1 MTQMVPMVHM
11 TEELPAIVH
20 DWPQFLAAGVLVL
33 MRVSGLLAFAP
44 IFGSSAIAPRIK
56 AGMAFAITLLLAPTV
71 TVVPGARASL
81 DASAILGEL
90 GIGMA
95 LGLFLMLLTES
106 LAFAGML
113 IGMQFSFSLV
123 NLLDPNTMI
132 ETPVLGQMLNW
143 LGIMVLIHAGLDRS
157 LLNALL
163 GSFRTVPVGRAL
175 LPAGIGVTLAHVAG
189 TVFVSGLQLAA
200 PVMAAALTVEV
211 TIALVG
217 RLSPQLPA
225 MVVSIPLKTI
235 ASYVVL
241 IGSLA
246 LWPGWIE
253 AHFSRLLGAAEKA
266 VVR

>member
-1 MTQMVPMVHM
+1 MIPL
-11 TEELPAIVH
+11 TEQLPAIVH
-20 DWPQFLAAGVLVL
+20 DWPQFLTAGVLVL

-44 IFGSSAIAPRIK
+44 IFGSSAIASRIK

-143 LGIMVLIHAGLDRS
+143 LGIMVLLHAGLDRS
-157 LLNALL
+157 LLNALIE
-163 GSFRTVPVGRAL
+163 SFRTVPVGRAL
-175 LPAGIGVTLAHVAG
+175 LPAGIGVTLPHIAG

-200 PVMAAALTVEV
+200 PVMAAMTQSAGRCAASTMACSGVACSSPRSLCSAKSIIMMAFFLTMPISMIMP
-211 TIALVG
+211 T
-217 RLSPQLPA
+217 
-225 MVVSIPLKTI
+225 
-235 ASYVVL
+235 
-241 IGSLA
+241 
-246 LWPGWIE
+246 
-253 AHFSRLLGAAEKA
+253 KA
-266 VVR
+266 